1 MMTSTNAVLD
11 TMWNGMDSNGFSG
24 WITFNLLDEWPGH
37 QRGNKFQRDPWWK
50 KSFFYRQT
58 EIHCMTIAYIC
69 IYILYFI
76 YLYVC
81 IHLCMY
87 HYIYTYIHTQ
97 VWCQMMSDMYVIC
110 TWTKQRYCQPI
121 PVYFRQ
127 TYFGYMDVWRCQPG
141 VYPNHEWYTV
151 S

>member
-87 HYIYTYIHTQ
+87 HYIYTYIHRYD
-97 VWCQMMSDMYVIC
+97 VKWCQTCMSYALELNKDIASQFLC
-110 TWTKQRYCQPI
+110 ISDKHISATWT
-121 PVYFRQ
+121 FE
-127 TYFGYMDVWRCQPG
+127 